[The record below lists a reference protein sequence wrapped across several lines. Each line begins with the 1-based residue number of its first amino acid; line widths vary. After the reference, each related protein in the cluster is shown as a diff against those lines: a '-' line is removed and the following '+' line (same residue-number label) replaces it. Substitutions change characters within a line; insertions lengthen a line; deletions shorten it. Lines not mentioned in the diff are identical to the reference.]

1 MERCK
6 PEYGI
11 ELDTSHQSQHFRE
24 EALTQNQ
31 WYQSIWLGYAMG
43 TNNPQIAVVE
53 TTKVH
58 FYSCYMPIT
67 DQWGLCCFCL
77 LSVIKKEE
85 RASNRGTADCHS
97 RRKKNECRLLNGS
110 WSLSPRNDTH
120 FLTKM
125 SYKAI
130 STYHVPGT
138 RRAEN
143 IGKLA
148 LMTSVLIKAG
158 LFLLCPP
165 SGQPPSQSPPPS
177 RLEYWLRDTEHWQL
191 ARYCVFH

>member
-67 DQWGLCCFCL
+67 DQWGLCSVFVFCL
-77 LSVIKKEE
+77 
-85 RASNRGTADCHS
+85 
-97 RRKKNECRLLNGS
+97 
-110 WSLSPRNDTH
+110 
-120 FLTKM
+120 
-125 SYKAI
+125 
-130 STYHVPGT
+130 
-138 RRAEN
+138 
-143 IGKLA
+143 
-148 LMTSVLIKAG
+148 
-158 LFLLCPP
+158 
-165 SGQPPSQSPPPS
+165 
-177 RLEYWLRDTEHWQL
+177 
-191 ARYCVFH
+191 